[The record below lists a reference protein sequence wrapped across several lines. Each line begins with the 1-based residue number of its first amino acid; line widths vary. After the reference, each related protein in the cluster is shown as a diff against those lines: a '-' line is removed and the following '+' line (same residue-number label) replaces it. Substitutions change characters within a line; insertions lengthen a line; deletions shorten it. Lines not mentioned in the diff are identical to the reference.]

1 MIENKI
7 EELFNSINRSNE
19 YREYQE
25 MVAILDKNEEIKQL
39 ITEIKSLQKKATN
52 LEYQQNEDYNQVDKI
67 IEEKLKILKSKKD
80 YQEYQDKLVAFNRV
94 LTVSSLLLEDYIND
108 KVGI

>member
-25 MVAILDKNEEIKQL
+25 IEQL
-39 ITEIKSLQKKATN
+39 IAEIKSLQKKATN

-80 YQEYQDKLVAFNRV
+80 YQE
-94 LTVSSLLLEDYIND
+94 
-108 KVGI
+108 

>member
-1 MIENKI
+1 
-7 EELFNSINRSNE
+7 
-19 YREYQE
+19 

-39 ITEIKSLQKKATN
+39 IAEIKSLQKKATN

>member
-39 ITEIKSLQKKATN
+39 IAEIKSLQKKATN

>member
-39 ITEIKSLQKKATN
+39 IAEIKSLQKKATN

-80 YQEYQDKLVAFNRV
+80 YQEYQYKLVAFNRV

>member
-25 MVAILDKNEEIKQL
+25 MAAILDKNEEIKQL
-39 ITEIKSLQKKATN
+39 IAEIKSLQKKATN